1 MLKKIKIK
9 SKYDDLRNGLLY
21 VTDDLRLLQKLR
33 EAGEAAAAVLTPENR
48 DEDFSGVPYAVE
60 RMEELEE
67 EEERKKREEEEGEEE
82 LERMKNKHGD
92 FCDNQ
97 QEQTGVFF
105 LIDR

>member
-1 MLKKIKIK
+1 MTTNIYILPKK
-9 SKYDDLRNGLLY
+9 
-21 VTDDLRLLQKLR
+21 
-33 EAGEAAAAVLTPENR
+33 
-48 DEDFSGVPYAVE
+48 
-60 RMEELEE
+60 EELEE
-67 EEERKKREEEEGEEE
+67 EEERTTREEEEGEEE

>member
-1 MLKKIKIK
+1 MLIV
-9 SKYDDLRNGLLY
+9 LLASPQQ
-21 VTDDLRLLQKLR
+21 VASLCSPSLLSHLAGLRLLQLR
-33 EAGEAAAAVLTPENR
+33 MEK
-48 DEDFSGVPYAVE
+48 
-60 RMEELEE
+60 EELEE